1 MTQHSNYGFTPVV
14 IWTAILVQ
22 CASISWGQQSK
33 TFNRDIRPILA
44 DHCFTCH
51 GPDAKTRVNELRLDQ
66 RDVAVAQ
73 NAIDLDDLGDSEIL
87 KRIFST
93 DPTEQ
98 MPPPD
103 FLKPLSETD
112 RATLK
117 QWIEGGATYEEHWA
131 YVPPIRANLDAGQAI
146 DDWIE
151 RGLIAKGLTA
161 AVATDRETLLRRTH
175 LDLIGL
181 PPTLDQRRA
190 FLTNNDPQAFEKLV
204 DNLLASPQ
212 FGERMAAG
220 WLDVVRYA
228 DTVGYHGDQ
237 NQNVFPYRDWVIN
250 AFNQNM
256 PFDQF
261 TLHQLAGDQI
271 ENPTTESRI
280 ASCFNRLNMMT
291 REGGAQPGEY
301 LAKYAADRVRTVS
314 GAWLGS
320 TMGCAE
326 CHDHKYDPFTM
337 KDFYSLSAY
346 FADLRQWGVYQDY
359 GYTPNPDL
367 RGWSNDHPFPPEIVV
382 EVPYLQ
388 ERISKLKRQ
397 RAEIIAAHLREH
409 PVAKES
415 WNEWQRQTADF
426 STQHPDG
433 WATQPPP
440 ASLEDAPT
448 KFTPNQDGS
457 FTITAGKTDAFVFPI
472 VATGQLIASMSLELL
487 PDEAAGGKIFADGQ
501 ANLGLSVDLVE
512 EGKLKPMPLRF
523 VFADATEKLPRYSNT
538 FEFLGIAGQWRVAAT
553 MQAGLRGTWVFD
565 QPIQLDAG
573 KSLQLKITGNRCRKL
588 RICISPFVPENAS
601 RATEWSSSFP
611 EFKTETA
618 SPADASEFVQRQWAL
633 TGAETKPLAAKVHE
647 IERSIRECREGKSP
661 VQVSETQ
668 TPLVTRVL
676 PRGNWQDETG
686 EVVLPATPHFLP
698 GGQQNVALDQ
708 PRLRRI
714 DLALWLVDKENP
726 LTARVQMNRLWKHFF
741 GTGLS
746 SVLDDFGLQGQYPTH
761 PELLDWLALEFQESG
776 WDFKHM
782 VKLIVMSQAYQRSS
796 APSPHAREIDPKNL
810 WLSHQNPRRLEAEI
824 VRDNAL
830 AISGLINLDR
840 GGPPVFPFQPPN
852 YYEHLQFPDRLYV
865 ANTDDRRYRR
875 GIYTHWQRTFL
886 HPMLANFDAPAREEC
901 TAQRNEANTPQQALT
916 LLNDPTFVEAATA
929 LAARTL
935 SNSAND
941 HERIQFLFTLALARE
956 PKVQEANSLAT
967 FVAAQRKHFDA
978 NLADA
983 EKLIAIGNR
992 QGPANIDTATFAAWI
1007 QATRALLNLH
1017 ETITRY

>member
-1 MTQHSNYGFTPVV
+1 MKKFSKLSITVV
-14 IWTAILVQ
+14 TWTAVFLQGTGV
-22 CASISWGQQSK
+22 ARSQQTLK
-33 TFNRDIRPILA
+33 YNRDIRPILA

-51 GPDAKTRVNELRLDQ
+51 GPDAKTRVNDLRLDR
-66 RDVAVAQ
+66 RDVAVAE
-73 NAIDLDDLGDSEIL
+73 NAIDLEELSESEIL
-87 KRIFST
+87 KRIFSS
-93 DPTEQ
+93 DPSEQ

-103 FLKPLSETD
+103 FLKRLSDTD

-131 YVPPIRANLDAGQAI
+131 YVPPTRIDLKANQAI
-146 DDWIE
+146 DHWIDE
-151 RGLIAKGLTA
+151 SLKAKGLTA
-161 AVATDRETLLRRTH
+161 AGAADRETLLRRVY
-175 LDLIGL
+175 LDLVGL
-181 PPTLDQRRA
+181 PPSLEQRQA
-190 FLTNNDPQAFEKLV
+190 FLANNDPRAYEKLV
-204 DNLLASPQ
+204 DELIASPQ
-212 FGERMAAG
+212 FGERMAVG

-359 GYTPNPDL
+359 NYTPNPDL

-382 EVPYLQ
+382 EVPYLH
-388 ERISKLKRQ
+388 ERIAKLKRQ
-397 RAEIIAAHLREH
+397 RGEMIAAHLREH
-409 PVAKES
+409 PIAKES
-415 WNEWQRQTADF
+415 WNEWQRQAAEYVA
-426 STQHPDG
+426 QHPDG
-433 WATQPPP
+433 WVAQPPP
-440 ASLEDAPT
+440 AMPEDAPT

-457 FTITAGKTDAFVFPI
+457 FTISSGKTDAFTFPI
-472 VATGQLIASMSLELL
+472 AATEDLIASVSLELL
-487 PDEAAGGKIFADGQ
+487 SDEAAGGKIFADGQ
-501 ANLGLSVDLVE
+501 ANLGLAVELVE
-512 EGKLKPMPLRF
+512 EGKSKPVPVRF
-523 VFADATEKLPRYSNT
+523 EFADATEKLPRYANT
-538 FEFLGIAGQWRVAAT
+538 FEILGIVGHWRIAAT
-553 MQAGLRGTWVFD
+553 MPAGLRGTWIFD
-565 QPIQLDAG
+565 QPLQLEAG
-573 KSLQLKITGNRCRKL
+573 KSLQLKITGNRCRNL
-588 RICISPFVPENAS
+588 RISISRFVPEDAS
-601 RATEWSSSFP
+601 KATEWSSRLV
-611 EFKTETA
+611 ELKTVTV
-618 SPADASEFVQRQWAL
+618 SPADASEFVQRQWAM
-633 TGAETKPLAAKVHE
+633 TSAAQKTLAAKVRE
-647 IERSIRECREGKSP
+647 IERAIHECRNGQSP
-661 VQVSETQ
+661 VQVSESH
-668 TPLVTRVL
+668 TPLVTRIL
-676 PRGNWQDETG
+676 PRGNWQDESG

-698 GGQQNVALDQ
+698 QGTQNISVDQ
-708 PRLRRI
+708 PHLRRI
-714 DLALWLVDKENP
+714 DLARWLVDKENP

-746 SVLDDFGLQGQYPTH
+746 GGLDDFGLQGQYPTH

-782 VKLIVMSQAYQRSS
+782 VKLIVMSKAYQRSS
-796 APSPHAREIDPKNL
+796 APSPRAQEIDPKNL

-840 GGPPVFPFQPPN
+840 GGPAVFPYQPPN
-852 YYEHLQFPDRLYV
+852 YYEHLQFPDRRYV
-865 ANTDDRRYRR
+865 PNTDDRRFRR
-875 GIYTHWQRTFL
+875 GMYTHWQRTFL

-916 LLNDPTFVEAATA
+916 LLNDPTFVEAAMA
-929 LAARTL
+929 LAATTL
-935 SNSAND
+935 NIAND
-941 HERIQFLFTLALARE
+941 DQERIRFLLKRALSRE
-956 PKVQEANSLAT
+956 PTATEANSLAS
-967 FVAAQRKHFDA
+967 FIAAQKKHFEA

-983 EKLIAIGNR
+983 EKLIAFGNSQR
-992 QGPANIDTATFAAWI
+992 PANVDAATFAAWT
-1007 QATRALLNLH
+1007 QAARAVLNLH